1 MWQIKT
7 WFKPHKWEA
16 CFILQANA
24 ENYVRNIKS
33 VRKCFTSKETVRI
46 SSLVL
51 LLIMS
56 AKSFQSS
63 PTLCD
68 PMDYSLPGSSVYG
81 ILQARILECVAIS
94 SSRGSSQPRDQT
106 HISCISCIADG
117 FFTCWAIGEAPQ
129 NGIDDL
135 ICKAEL
141 EYGYQGGLGEWNE
154 LGDWHIYTIDMTLCI
169 K

>member
-1 MWQIKT
+1 MSGD
-7 WFKPHKWEA
+7 E
-16 CFILQANA
+16 
-24 ENYVRNIKS
+24 
-33 VRKCFTSKETVRI
+33 TSAQ
-46 SSLVL
+46 SLSC
-51 LLIMS
+51 IR
-56 AKSFQSS
+56 
-63 PTLCD
+63 LCD
-68 PMDYSLPGSSVYG
+68 PMACNWPGFSVHG
-81 ILQARILECVAIS
+81 ISQARIMELVAIS

>member
-94 SSRGSSQPRDQT
+94 SSRGSSQPRDWT
-106 HISCISCIADG
+106 HVSLVSCTG
-117 FFTCWAIGEAPQ
+117 RQVLYHWHQ
-129 NGIDDL
+129 
-135 ICKAEL
+135 
-141 EYGYQGGLGEWNE
+141 LGAKII
-154 LGDWHIYTIDMTLCI
+154 LKKIHFCHITQIYTVQI
-169 K
+169 KRKLL